1 MCMCRYLS
9 LRVNVNPWLINPR
22 LIIWGRYHVSSQVLL
37 LGGTITINQ
46 PGFINQGLTSSVTDG
61 GRWRTVT
68 PKLFLTGC
76 PTATTSSRHPNCKAT
91 YPCCCFFLQ
100 MCPQH
105 RWTQRE
111 APEIA
116 PMVCTGRSID
126 PWKAKILNARPTESP
141 KRGMVESRFCGPV
154 VSLRAT
160 NFQSN
165 EQRNTVIHQVQRK
178 LYGCP
183 TATTSSR
190 HPNCK
195 AISMLLFFPTDAASA
210 QMEAKKSIQA
220 KQISLPLWNWPTS
233 EPDVKNAAV

>member
-1 MCMCRYLS
+1 MLCLYECVCVCLDNWV

-22 LIIWGRYHVSSQVLL
+22 LIIWGRYHVSSQVLFF
-37 LGGTITINQ
+37 GGTITSKQ
-46 PGFINQGLTSSVTDG
+46 PGFINQGLTLSVADV

-76 PTATTSSRHPNCKAT
+76 PTATTSSRHPKCRAT
-91 YPCCCFFLQ
+91 YHALVFFLQ

-111 APEIA
+111 APEIG
-116 PMVCTGRSID
+116 PMVCAGRSID
-126 PWKAKILNARPTESP
+126 QWKAKTLNARPTESP

-165 EQRNTVIHQVQRK
+165 EQRNTVVFVWMCMCR
-178 LYGCP
+178 
-183 TATTSSR
+183 
-190 HPNCK
+190 
-195 AISMLLFFPTDAASA
+195 
-210 QMEAKKSIQA
+210 
-220 KQISLPLWNWPTS
+220 
-233 EPDVKNAAV
+233 